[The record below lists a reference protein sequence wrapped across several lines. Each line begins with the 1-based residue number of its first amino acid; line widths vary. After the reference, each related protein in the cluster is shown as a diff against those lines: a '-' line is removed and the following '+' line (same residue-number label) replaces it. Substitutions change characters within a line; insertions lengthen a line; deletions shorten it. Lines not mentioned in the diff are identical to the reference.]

1 MKKISLLVLI
11 LVASISS
18 AFAQPDLGKPYRV
31 ETFKTDGS
39 ARLEI
44 KTSGGHIYLGQGKT
58 DDVVV
63 EMYVRK
69 NNTSYAEGEVNL
81 DDFTI
86 SIQKMGNMIHAIAKR
101 ENDRSI
107 LDWGSTYS
115 IHFVVYAPKKVN
127 ADIKT
132 SGGHITLSS
141 LDGQILAK
149 TSGGHISV
157 DDVSG
162 NVEITTSG
170 GNIAVN
176 HFKGLLKASTSGG
189 GISFT
194 DVAGDLEF
202 KTSGGNLNLER
213 ISGSIKGKTSG
224 GNISAEILS
233 ITRVCELKTSG
244 GNIKI
249 QLPASEGFD
258 IEAEGSRVSSNLTN
272 FSGKTEKDEISG
284 KVRGGGSQVELKT
297 SGGSITIN

>member
-1 MKKISLLVLI
+1 MKKLSFLVLI
-11 LVASISS
+11 FVASVSS

-69 NNTSYAEGEVNL
+69 NNTSYGEGEVNL

-86 SIQKMGNMIHAIAKR
+86 SIKQMGSMIHAIAKR
-101 ENDRSI
+101 ENDNKI
-107 LDWGSTYS
+107 MNWGSTYS
-115 IHFVVYAPKKVN
+115 VHFIVYAPKKSS

-141 LDGQILAK
+141 LDGQIIAK
-149 TSGGHISV
+149 TSGGHIKA
-157 DDVSG
+157 DNISG
-162 NVEITTSG
+162 DLNIATSG
-170 GNIAVN
+170 GNIEVK
-176 HFKGLLKASTSGG
+176 HFKGLLNAETSGG
-189 GISFT
+189 GIAFV
-194 DVAGDLEF
+194 DVAGDLVF
-202 KTSGGNLNLER
+202 KTSGGNINLEQV
-213 ISGSIKGKTSG
+213 SGSIEGKTSG
-224 GNISAEILS
+224 GNINAQINS
-233 ITRVCELKTSG
+233 ISRNCELKTSG

-258 IEAEGSRVSSNLTN
+258 IEAKGSRVSSNLSN
-272 FSGKTEKDEISG
+272 FSGKTERDEISG
-284 KVRGGGSQVELKT
+284 TVRGGGSKVKLKT
-297 SGGSITIN
+297 SGGSITLN